1 MLIPVDNNSTLVISL
16 HENTFALYYMNVLYA
31 FFVCI
36 LLSSYGLFFNVNR
49 NINFRQGTLRA
60 RIKNSIIS
68 LIFIL
73 FVILTAL
80 SIYMNTVSFK
90 GRHNAKAI
98 ELLKYV
104 NKELERLPC
113 VDARKCPEVTG
124 RLSDMSELLL
134 IDINIYSRQGKLIAT
149 SRPEI
154 FEYGFE
160 GTLVDPEAL
169 KQIEKLGV
177 TSYIANGKVGE
188 LTYMSAYMP
197 LVLDNGKSYILNIP
211 YFAQNDELNLDIIIM
226 VVITVNIAIVM
237 MVLAFILSGLVAER
251 VTRPLQMLNDKLK
264 KMHVGGKNEKIVYN
278 HADEV
283 GRLVEEYNNMVDKLD
298 ESIVQLAKSERESA
312 WREMA
317 RQIAHEIKNP
327 LTPMKLN
334 IQFMQRSLQVEDPQE
349 FKQRFKDISTVLI
362 EQIDNMASIASAFS
376 DFAKMPVSQKEV
388 FDISEMV
395 SNAVVLFEKN
405 VDRLIYTIEPD
416 IKVWADKEQVYRV
429 VINVLKNAVQSIP
442 EEREGKVEVS
452 VSRVESK
459 VVIRVKDNGCGIPA
473 ELKNKIFEPNFTTK
487 TSGMGLGLAI
497 SRRIMESMEGTIEF
511 KSLDVGTEFIIT
523 LEAVRIK

>member
-1 MLIPVDNNSTLVISL
+1 M
-16 HENTFALYYMNVLYA
+16 
-31 FFVCI
+31 
-36 LLSSYGLFFNVNR
+36 
-49 NINFRQGTLRA
+49 
-60 RIKNSIIS
+60 
-68 LIFIL
+68 
-73 FVILTAL
+73 
-80 SIYMNTVSFK
+80 
-90 GRHNAKAI
+90 
-98 ELLKYV
+98 
-104 NKELERLPC
+104 PC

-334 IQFMQRSLQVEDPQE
+334 IQFMLRSLQMEDTE
-349 FKQRFKDISTVLI
+349 KFKERFRAVSGMLI
-362 EQIDNMASIASAFS
+362 EQIDNMAAIASAFS
-376 DFAKMPVSQKEV
+376 DFAKMSEAHNETFEV
-388 FDISEMV
+388 DELVRNCSL
-395 SNAVVLFEKN
+395 LFKN
-405 VDRLIYTIEPD
+405 NT
-416 IKVWADKEQVYRV
+416 
-429 VINVLKNAVQSIP
+429 
-442 EEREGKVEVS
+442 EELECDVE
-452 VSRVESK
+452 ESGYWPTGN
-459 VVIRVKDNGCGIPA
+459 R
-473 ELKNKIFEPNFTTK
+473 
-487 TSGMGLGLAI
+487 
-497 SRRIMESMEGTIEF
+497 
-511 KSLDVGTEFIIT
+511 
-523 LEAVRIK
+523 

>member
-1 MLIPVDNNSTLVISL
+1 
-16 HENTFALYYMNVLYA
+16 
-31 FFVCI
+31 
-36 LLSSYGLFFNVNR
+36 
-49 NINFRQGTLRA
+49 
-60 RIKNSIIS
+60 
-68 LIFIL
+68 
-73 FVILTAL
+73 
-80 SIYMNTVSFK
+80 MNTVSFK
-90 GRHNAKAI
+90 ERHNAKAI

-334 IQFMQRSLQVEDPQE
+334 IQFMLRSLQMEDTE
-349 FKQRFKDISTVLI
+349 KFKERFRAVSGMLI
-362 EQIDNMASIASAFS
+362 EQIDNMAAIASAFS
-376 DFAKMPVSQKEV
+376 DFAKMSEAHNETFEV
-388 FDISEMV
+388 DELVRNCSLLFKNNTEELECDVEEGIRILADREQMRR
-395 SNAVVLFEKN
+395 VL
-405 VDRLIYTIEPD
+405 
-416 IKVWADKEQVYRV
+416 
-429 VINVLKNAVQSIP
+429 INLLKNAEQSIP
-442 EEREGKVEVS
+442 EGRQGVIRITVRKKEGKVE
-452 VSRVESK
+452 
-459 VVIRVKDNGCGIPA
+459 IRIRDNGQGIP
-473 ELKNKIFEPNFTTK
+473 ENLREKIFQPNFTTK
-487 TSGMGLGLAI
+487 SSGMGLGLAI
-497 SRRIMESMEGTIEF
+497 CKRIIESMGGEIGFVSEVG
-511 KSLDVGTEFIIT
+511 VGTEFFII
-523 LEAVRIK
+523 LDIVRA